1 MEIKTSCGRLIQV
14 ECFGEVQLVG
24 DGKIEGYIRHTVK
37 FGMDFIEV
45 FVPDYTFVSADK
57 KRGFRSAG
65 LFSHNAIYSIK
76 IPDYTPEE
84 TIVDKICRKLGI

>member
-1 MEIKTSCGRLIQV
+1 MMDIKTSDGALIQV
-14 ECFGEVQLVG
+14 ECFGEVRLVG
-24 DGKIEGYIRHTVK
+24 CENIEGYIRHTVK

-76 IPDYTPEE
+76 IPDYTPG
-84 TIVDKICRKLGI
+84 DKL

>member
-1 MEIKTSCGRLIQV
+1 MEIKTSCGILIQV

-24 DGKIEGYIRHTVK
+24 CGKIEGYIRHTVK

-84 TIVDKICRKLGI
+84 TI